1 LVCLAYNELYREI
14 ERLRE
19 LFRKTPVEG
28 LGNIQKICGKTNI
41 LTGTPARVS
50 LDSNTGCFATRLM
63 LLFYTC
69 VCVCMCGCGWVGAN
83 VGRKT
88 GGWGEE
94 RLIIY
99 WSWLESG
106 FKPQTST

>member
-1 LVCLAYNELYREI
+1 MVCLAYNELYREI

-69 VCVCMCGCGWVGAN
+69 VCVCVCVGVGGWVQMWAE
-83 VGRKT
+83 RRED
-88 GGWGEE
+88 GEK
-94 RLIIY
+94 RD
-99 WSWLESG
+99 
-106 FKPQTST
+106 